1 MRDEREVAEV
11 SDPRLAEHEHPD
23 HARDNGSDPG
33 RTPTSSSVDVEDAR
47 PDPDL
52 TADEERAAEEERTA
66 DEERAVEER
75 PVDAEPM
82 RSDDLGDGEL
92 SERELPPTGEPIDA
106 REPVPP
112 PDEAAPEDY
121 RERDAVP
128 MDTEPVDAATT
139 DAGAEPAE
147 TPDAG
152 LWDSS
157 DVESMRER
165 WREIQLQF
173 VDDPQAAAGDAAAL
187 VDEAARSLIAA
198 VESRRAAMAGP
209 TTDDTEPET
218 ERLRLALQ
226 RYRDFLERVL
236 RV

>member
-33 RTPTSSSVDVEDAR
+33 RTPTSSSVDDEDAR
-47 PDPDL
+47 PDPEL
-52 TADEERAAEEERTA
+52 TA
-66 DEERAVEER
+66 DEERAVEDRPVEDR

-112 PDEAAPEDY
+112 PDKAAPEDY

-209 TTDDTEPET
+209 TNDDSEPET

-226 RYRDFLERVL
+226 RYRDFLDRVL

>member
-1 MRDEREVAEV
+1 VRDEREVAEV

-23 HARDNGSDPG
+23 HARDNGGDPG
-33 RTPTSSSVDVEDAR
+33 RTPASSSVDDEDAR
-47 PDPDL
+47 PDPEL
-52 TADEERAAEEERTA
+52 TA
-66 DEERAVEER
+66 DEERAVEDR